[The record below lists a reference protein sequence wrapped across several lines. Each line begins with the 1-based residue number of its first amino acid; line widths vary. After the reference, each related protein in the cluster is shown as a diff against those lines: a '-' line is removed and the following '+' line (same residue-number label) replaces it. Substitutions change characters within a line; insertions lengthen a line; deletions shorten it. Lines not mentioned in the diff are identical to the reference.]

1 VQSRRDAL
9 WAEVHG
15 KGVAL
20 QFRRVVRIIFGPD
33 VVALYCCDE
42 LDVRLAFPF
51 WTFCQISDG
60 GVDLARVLL
69 VAKSVKGFAV
79 YANYWFVYVFNS
91 QCCIV
96 RGLCDWKLVKCASC
110 RLVWVRLNLLRVDC
124 LHLSC
129 VLCIFLRLRTYSKLI
144 SRLLPLACLARRLQ
158 PIVAR
163 RVFRCQSVVFLSP
176 EIFNFSELADAR
188 TSRNHLTAPISLLD
202 IVTIVGH

>member
-110 RLVWVRLNLLRVDC
+110 RLVWVR
-124 LHLSC
+124 
-129 VLCIFLRLRTYSKLI
+129 FLRLRTYSKLI